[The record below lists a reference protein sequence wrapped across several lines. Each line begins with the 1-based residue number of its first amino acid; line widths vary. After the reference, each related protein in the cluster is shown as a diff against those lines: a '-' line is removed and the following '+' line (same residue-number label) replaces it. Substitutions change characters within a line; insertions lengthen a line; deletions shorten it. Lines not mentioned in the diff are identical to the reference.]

1 MTIVRA
7 GAQAVAMVGLVQ
19 VATAQIPPVPPLP
32 AAATSATSVP
42 APQPPA
48 AQTAPQ
54 PPAAQPQVKPGN
66 GAPATST
73 VALPADYVIGPED
86 VLAILFWRDKEM
98 SGDYVVRPDGQITLP
113 LLSDIQAAGL
123 TPEQLRDSL
132 TKAASKLIEDPSVTV
147 GVKAINSRKV
157 FITGMVGKS
166 GAYPLT
172 STMTVAQLISIAGG
186 LHEFANSKN
195 IMIVRTE
202 NGRQVAFK
210 FNYKDFSRGRN
221 LKQNIELKTGDQVIV
236 P

>member
-1 MTIVRA
+1 
-7 GAQAVAMVGLVQ
+7 MVGFVQ
-19 VATAQIPPVPPLP
+19 VATAQIAPVPPV
-32 AAATSATSVP
+32 AATSANATPS
-42 APQPPA
+42 PQQPA
-48 AQTAPQ
+48 AQTAQQ
-54 PPAAQPQVKPGN
+54 PPASPPQVKPGN
-66 GAPATST
+66 GTPPASS

-98 SGDYVVRPDGQITLP
+98 SGEYVVRPDGQITLP

-172 STMTVAQLISIAGG
+172 STMTVAQLISVAGG

-195 IMIVRTE
+195 IMVVRTE
-202 NGRQVAFK
+202 NGRQVAYK
-210 FNYKDFSRGRN
+210 FNYKDFSKGRN
-221 LKQNIELKTGDQVIV
+221 LKQNIELKPGDQVIV